1 LKVPGPQFRSCAA
14 SSGRSAGPRETQLR
28 NCGPGTSG
36 ILDVERIRADFP
48 ALAQEAHGRPLVYL
62 DNAAT
67 TQKPRRVIDTV
78 TRFYERDCANVH
90 RGVHL
95 LSQRAT
101 VAYESARTTIKNH
114 LGAADSR
121 EIVFTRGT
129 TEGIN
134 LVASSFVRPRLEP
147 GDEVLITGMEHHSN
161 IVPWQ
166 LLCETTGAVLKVVPI
181 TDSGELELD
190 RYAELL
196 SNRTRIVGV
205 VHISNAL
212 GTVNPV
218 RAMIELAHARGVP
231 VLVDGAQAV
240 PHGRVDVRALDCDFY
255 VFSGHKVYGPSGIGA
270 LYGKR
275 EHLLGM
281 VPYQGGG
288 DMILSVT
295 WEGTTY
301 AEPPH
306 RFEAG
311 TPNIEGAIGLAAAL
325 DYRDSLGL
333 DAVAAHES
341 ELLALATDAVLAIPG
356 VRLIGTA
363 DRRAGV
369 LSFVMDGVHPHDIGT
384 ILDSD
389 GVAVRA
395 GHHCAQPVMKR
406 FNISATV
413 RASFGVYNTADEI
426 TRLVEALHKV
436 KEVFG

>member
-1 LKVPGPQFRSCAA
+1 MTTGTGVAA
-14 SSGRSAGPRETQLR
+14 
-28 NCGPGTSG
+28 
-36 ILDVERIRADFP
+36 LDLTRIRADFP
-48 ALAQEAHGRPLVYL
+48 ALHQEAHSKPLVYL

-67 TQKPRRVIDTV
+67 TQKPRAVIEAV
-78 TRFYERDCANVH
+78 TSFYEHDCANVH

-101 VAYESARTTIKNH
+101 VAYERARTVIKNR

-134 LVASSFVRPRLEP
+134 LVAHSFVRPRLQA
-147 GDEVLITGMEHHSN
+147 GDEVLISAMEHHSN

-166 LLCETTGAVLKVVPI
+166 LLCEERGAELKVVPI
-181 TDSGELELD
+181 DDDGEIILSEYE
-190 RYAELL
+190 RLL
-196 SNRTRIVGV
+196 SDRTRIVGV
-205 VHISNAL
+205 VHVSNAL

-218 RAMIELAHARGVP
+218 REMVEMARARGVP
-231 VLVDGAQAV
+231 VLVDGAQAI
-240 PHGRVDVRALDCDFY
+240 PHIEVDVRDLDCDFY
-255 VFSGHKVYGPSGIGA
+255 VFSAHKVYGPTGIGA

-275 EHLLGM
+275 EHLLEM

-295 WEGTTY
+295 FEGTTFN
-301 AEPPH
+301 EPPH

-325 DYRDSLGL
+325 EYLDGLGL
-333 DAVAAHES
+333 DAVADHES
-341 ELLALATDAVLAIPG
+341 ELLTEATAAVLSVPG
-356 VRLIGTA
+356 IRLVGTA
-363 DRRAGV
+363 SRRASV

-384 ILDSD
+384 ILDSE

-395 GHHCAQPVMKR
+395 GHHCAQPVMAR
-406 FNISATV
+406 FGISATV
-413 RASFGVYNTADEI
+413 RASFGLYNTREEI
-426 TRLVEALHKV
+426 HALVRGLSKV
-436 KEVFG
+436 QEVFG

>member
-1 LKVPGPQFRSCAA
+1 MSSPAA
-14 SSGRSAGPRETQLR
+14 TAVRAG
-28 NCGPGTSG
+28 
-36 ILDVERIRADFP
+36 LDIERIRVDFP
-48 ALAQEAHGRPLVYL
+48 ALHQEVHGHPLVYL

-67 TQKPRRVIDTV
+67 TQKPRQVIDTV
-78 TRFYERDCANVH
+78 THFYEHDCANVH
-90 RGVHL
+90 RGVHQ

-101 VAYESARTTIKNH
+101 VAYEKARTTIKSH

-129 TEGIN
+129 TEAVN
-134 LVASSFVRPRLEP
+134 LVANSFVRPRLVA
-147 GDEVLITGMEHHSN
+147 GDEILITGMEHHSN

-166 LLCETTGAVLKVVPI
+166 LLCEATGAVLKVVPI
-181 TDSGELELD
+181 TDEGELELD

-196 SNRTRIVGV
+196 SDRTKIVGV
-205 VHISNAL
+205 VHVSNAL

-218 RAMIELAHARGVP
+218 KQMIEMAHAMDIP

-240 PHGRVDVRALDCDFY
+240 PHGAVDVRELDCDFY
-255 VFSGHKVYGPSGIGA
+255 AFSGHKAYGPTGIGA

-275 EHLLGM
+275 EHLLEM

-295 WEGTTY
+295 WDETLY

-311 TPNIEGAIGLAAAL
+311 TPNIEGAIGFAAAL
-325 DYRDSLGL
+325 DYLESLGL
-333 DAVAAHES
+333 EAVATHEV
-341 ELLALATDAVLAIPG
+341 ELLESATAAVLAIPG
-356 VRLIGTA
+356 VRLIGA
-363 DRRAGV
+363 AEHRAGA

-384 ILDSD
+384 ILDTE
-389 GVAVRA
+389 GVAIRA
-395 GHHCAQPVMKR
+395 GHHCAQPVMQR

-413 RASFGVYNTADEI
+413 RASFGVYNTTNEVD
-426 TRLVEALHKV
+426 RLIEALHKV
-436 KEVFG
+436 KEIFG

>member
-1 LKVPGPQFRSCAA
+1 MTTSPAA
-14 SSGRSAGPRETQLR
+14 AVG
-28 NCGPGTSG
+28 
-36 ILDVERIRADFP
+36 LDLEAIRTDFP
-48 ALAQEAHGRPLVYL
+48 ALHQQAHGKPLVYL

-67 TQKPRRVIDTV
+67 TQKPRQVIDAV
-78 TRFYERDCANVH
+78 RNFYERDCSNVH

-101 VAYESARTTIKNH
+101 VAYEQARTTIKDH
-114 LGAADSR
+114 LGANDSR
-121 EIVFTRGT
+121 EIVFTRST
-129 TEGIN
+129 TEAIN

-147 GDEVLITGMEHHSN
+147 GDEVLISAMEHHSN

-166 LLCETTGAVLKVVPI
+166 LLCEERGAELKVIPI
-181 TDSGELELD
+181 DD
-190 RYAELL
+190 RGDVVVEEYERLL
-196 SNRTRIVGV
+196 SDRTRIVGI

-218 RAMIELAHARGVP
+218 RKMIATAHERGIP

-240 PHGRVDVRALDCDFY
+240 PHSRVDVTELDCDFY
-255 VFSGHKVYGPSGIGA
+255 VFSAHKVYGPTGIGA

-275 EHLLGM
+275 ELLMDM

-295 WEGTTY
+295 FDGTTY
-301 AEPPH
+301 NEPPH

-325 DYRDSLGL
+325 EYLTAHDIDLI
-333 DAVAAHES
+333 AAHEQQ
-341 ELLALATDAVLAIPG
+341 LLDRATAAVLEIPG
-356 VRLIGTA
+356 VRLIGNGKQ
-363 DRRAGV
+363 RAAV

-384 ILDSD
+384 ILDSE
-389 GVAVRA
+389 GIAVRA
-395 GHHCAQPVMKR
+395 GHHCAQPVMAR
-406 FNISATV
+406 YGVSATV
-413 RASFGVYNTADEI
+413 RASFAIYNTEAE
-426 TRLVEALHKV
+426 VEALIDGLHKV

>member
-1 LKVPGPQFRSCAA
+1 MSSPAA
-14 SSGRSAGPRETQLR
+14 TAVRAG
-28 NCGPGTSG
+28 
-36 ILDVERIRADFP
+36 LDVERIRADFP
-48 ALAQEAHGRPLVYL
+48 ALHQEAHGHPLVYL

-67 TQKPRRVIDTV
+67 TQKPRQVIDTV
-78 TRFYERDCANVH
+78 THFYEHDCSNVH

-101 VAYESARTTIKNH
+101 VAYEKARTTIKSH

-129 TEGIN
+129 TEAIN
-134 LVASSFVRPRLEP
+134 LVASSFVKPRLQA
-147 GDEVLITGMEHHSN
+147 GDEILITGMEHHSN

-166 LLCETTGAVLKVVPI
+166 LLCEATGAHLKVVPI
-181 TDSGELELD
+181 TDDGELELD
-190 RYAELL
+190 RYADLL
-196 SNRTRIVGV
+196 SDRTRIVGV
-205 VHISNAL
+205 VHVSNAL

-218 RAMIELAHARGVP
+218 KQMIEMAHAKDIP

-240 PHGRVDVRALDCDFY
+240 PHGAVDVRDLDCDFY
-255 VFSGHKVYGPSGIGA
+255 AFSGHKAYGPTGIGA

-275 EHLLGM
+275 EHLLEM

-295 WEGTTY
+295 WDETLY

-325 DYRDSLGL
+325 DYLESL
-333 DAVAAHES
+333 DIEAVAAHEA
-341 ELLALATDAVLAIPG
+341 ELLESATAAVLTIPG
-356 VRLIGTA
+356 VRLIGA
-363 DRRAGV
+363 AEHRAGA

-384 ILDSD
+384 ILDTE
-389 GVAVRA
+389 GVAIRA
-395 GHHCAQPVMKR
+395 GHHCAQPVMQR

-413 RASFGVYNTADEI
+413 RASFGVYNTTNEVD
-426 TRLVEALHKV
+426 RLIEALHKV
-436 KEVFG
+436 KEIFG

>member
-1 LKVPGPQFRSCAA
+1 MNNPPAVAEFAA
-14 SSGRSAGPRETQLR
+14 AF
-28 NCGPGTSG
+28 
-36 ILDVERIRADFP
+36 DVEGVRADFP
-48 ALAQEAHGRPLVYL
+48 ALHQEVHGKPLVYL

-67 TQKPRRVIDTV
+67 TQKPREVIDAV
-78 TRFYERDCANVH
+78 RNFYERDCSNVH

-101 VAYESARTTIKNH
+101 VAFERARTTIRKF

-134 LVASSFVRPRLEP
+134 LVASSFVRPRLGE
-147 GDEVLITGMEHHSN
+147 GDEVLISAMEHHSN

-166 LLCETTGAVLKVVPI
+166 LLCEERGAHLKVIPI
-181 TDSGELELD
+181 DDDGDIILADYE
-190 RYAELL
+190 RLL
-196 SNRTRIVGV
+196 SHRTKIVGI
-205 VHISNAL
+205 VHVSNAL

-218 RAMIELAHARGVP
+218 REMIAIAHAHGVP

-240 PHGRVDVRALDCDFY
+240 PHLAVDVQELDCDFY
-255 VFSGHKVYGPSGIGA
+255 VFSGHKVYGPTGIGA

-275 EHLLGM
+275 EHLMEM

-295 WEGTTY
+295 FEGTTY
-301 AEPPH
+301 NEPPH

-325 DYRDSLGL
+325 EYVNRIGL
-333 DAVAAHES
+333 DTVAAHERR
-341 ELLALATDAVLAIPG
+341 LLTDATTAVLEIPG
-356 VRLIGTA
+356 IRLVGSA
-363 DRRAGV
+363 RERASA
-369 LSFVMDGVHPHDIGT
+369 LSFVMEGVHPHDIGT
-384 ILDSD
+384 ILDSE

-406 FNISATV
+406 YGVSATV
-413 RASFGVYNTADEI
+413 RASFAIYNTNSEI
-426 TRLVEALHKV
+426 DALAAGLLKV
-436 KEVFG
+436 REVFG

>member
-1 LKVPGPQFRSCAA
+1 MSNPAA
-14 SSGRSAGPRETQLR
+14 AAVTPT
-28 NCGPGTSG
+28 
-36 ILDVERIRADFP
+36 LDVDAIRADFP
-48 ALAQEAHGRPLVYL
+48 ALHQEAHGKPLVYL

-67 TQKPRRVIDTV
+67 TQKPRQVIDAV
-78 TRFYERDCANVH
+78 TRFYEHDCANVH

-101 VAYESARTTIKNH
+101 IAYESARTTVKNH

-134 LVASSFVRPRLEP
+134 LVANSFVRPRLGE

-166 LLCETTGAVLKVVPI
+166 LLCAERGATLKVVPI
-181 TDSGELELD
+181 TDSGELVLD
-190 RYAELL
+190 EFEALL
-196 SNRTRIVGV
+196 SERTRIVGV
-205 VHISNAL
+205 VHVSNAL

-218 RAMIELAHARGVP
+218 EWMIETAHAHGIP

-240 PHGRVDVRALDCDFY
+240 PHGPVDVQALDCDFY
-255 VFSGHKVYGPSGIGA
+255 VFSGHKAYGPTGIGA

-275 EHLLGM
+275 EHLLEM
-281 VPYQGGG
+281 APWQGGG
-288 DMILSVT
+288 DMILSVSWDET
-295 WEGTTY
+295 LY

-325 DYRDSLGL
+325 DYLDGLGFDS
-333 DAVAAHES
+333 VAAHEHD
-341 ELLALATDAVLAIPG
+341 LLETATEAVLAIPG
-356 VRLIGTA
+356 IRLIGSA
-363 DRRAGV
+363 ERRAGA

-384 ILDSD
+384 ILDTE

-395 GHHCAQPVMKR
+395 GHHCAQPVMQR

-413 RASFGVYNTADEI
+413 RASFGVYNTTEEI
-426 TRLVEALHKV
+426 DRLVAGLNKV
-436 KEVFG
+436 KEIFG

>member
-1 LKVPGPQFRSCAA
+1 VTTGTAPQTGSAA
-14 SSGRSAGPRETQLR
+14 
-28 NCGPGTSG
+28 
-36 ILDVERIRADFP
+36 LDLESIRADFP
-48 ALAQEAHGRPLVYL
+48 ALHQEAHGRPLVYL

-67 TQKPRRVIDTV
+67 TQKPRTVIDAVRT
-78 TRFYERDCANVH
+78 FYERDCSNVH

-101 VAYESARTTIKNH
+101 VAYENARSTVKTH

-121 EIVFTRGT
+121 EIVFTRST

-134 LVASSFVRPRLEP
+134 LVASSFVRPRLAE
-147 GDEVLITGMEHHSN
+147 GDEVLISAMEHHSN

-166 LLCETTGAVLKVVPI
+166 LLCDEVGANLRVIPI
-181 TDSGELELD
+181 DDDGDIILEEYE
-190 RYAELL
+190 RLL
-196 SNRTRIVGV
+196 SVRTKIVAI
-205 VHISNAL
+205 VHVSNAL

-218 RAMIELAHARGVP
+218 RQMIETAHTRGVP

-240 PHGRVDVRALDCDFY
+240 PHLGVDVRELDCDFY
-255 VFSGHKVYGPSGIGA
+255 AFSAHKVYGPTGIGA

-275 EHLLGM
+275 EHLLEM

-295 WEGTTY
+295 FERTRFN
-301 AEPPH
+301 EPPH

-325 DYRDSLGL
+325 DYVDGLGI
-333 DAVAAHES
+333 DAVAAHENS
-341 ELLALATDAVLAIPG
+341 LLSDATAAVLDVPG
-356 VRLIGTA
+356 VRLVGSA
-363 DRRAGV
+363 RHRASALG
-369 LSFVMDGVHPHDIGT
+369 FVMEGIHPHDIGT
-384 ILDSD
+384 ILDSE

-395 GHHCAQPVMKR
+395 GHHCAQPVMAR
-406 FNISATV
+406 FGVSATV
-413 RASFGVYNTADEI
+413 RASFALYNSAREI
-426 TRLVEALHKV
+426 DALVHGLHKV